1 MVEYLDSLDKSL
13 LLWLNSFHTSFFDNF
28 MFLVSDK
35 IVWIPLYLAI
45 FTALVM
51 RFGMSKKLI
60 AALGVFA
67 LAIAFTDTLCAEV
80 IRPIVCRPRPS
91 HDDSGI
97 AMLVHIVNGQRGG
110 HYGYPSCHGANSFAL
125 AIALSLI
132 MRLRRIV
139 LFIYAWAI
147 VHSYSRIYLGVHY
160 PGDILTGAIIGTCVA
175 AAVYYGMSR
184 IASMSS
190 GQRDIES
197 SNVVI
202 ITGCVI
208 IVLLLA
214 ASYQPVFESV
224 HALLK

>member
-1 MVEYLDSLDKSL
+1 MVEYLDSLDKTL
-13 LLWLNSFHTSFFDNF
+13 LLWLNGFHTPYFDNF

-35 IVWIPLYLAI
+35 VVWIPLYMAI
-45 FTALVM
+45 FAAMAM
-51 RFGMSKKLI
+51 RFGMSKKLL
-60 AALGVFA
+60 AAIGVFA
-67 LAIAFTDTLCAEV
+67 LTIAIADSLCAEV

-91 HDDSGI
+91 REDSGI

-160 PGDILTGAIIGTCVA
+160 PGDILTGAIIGTVVA

-184 IASMSS
+184 LADMRSR
-190 GQRDIES
+190 QRDIAS
-197 SNVVI
+197 ANVVI
-202 ITGCVI
+202 ATGCVI
-208 IVLLLA
+208 VLLLLV
-214 ASYQPVFESV
+214 SSFQPVFESV
-224 HALLK
+224 HALLR